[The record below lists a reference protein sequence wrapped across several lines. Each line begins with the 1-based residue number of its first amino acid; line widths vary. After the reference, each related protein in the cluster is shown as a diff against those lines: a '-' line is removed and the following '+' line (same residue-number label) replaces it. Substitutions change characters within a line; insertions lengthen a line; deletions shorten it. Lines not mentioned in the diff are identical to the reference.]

1 MNNGFKSRLMFFNQ
15 STTLKISAEQ
25 ECSFFFIIVIMWLK
39 CSTITAVSLS
49 ITTQIIMRVNYYSQL
64 EFNPNGQIILWAIQF
79 VHFCDILQTQLTNS
93 IREA

>member
-1 MNNGFKSRLMFFNQ
+1 
-15 STTLKISAEQ
+15 
-25 ECSFFFIIVIMWLK
+25 
-39 CSTITAVSLS
+39 
-49 ITTQIIMRVNYYSQL
+49 MRVNYYSQL